1 MIRKIKYIL
10 IVVCVAMSF
19 TGIGLYFSLRTDTL
33 KSDTTITLKDNAV
46 KTLNEFFAEE
56 NGTLLGKGVKTIKIA
71 YTMLE
76 SAGNELQGA
85 ETTFYIDLK
94 TERNTGK

>member
-46 KTLNEFFAEE
+46 KTLKVEIGGIYPGATQEYTINI
-56 NGTLLGKGVKTIKIA
+56 GGKNRGIHK
-71 YTMLE
+71 
-76 SAGNELQGA
+76 
-85 ETTFYIDLK
+85 
-94 TERNTGK
+94 R